1 VEGYFRSGV
10 ERGSLAEVRGAPP
23 SGVSK
28 VGASDSNTITRSNM
42 EGANGNAG
50 DRTRLSVDV
59 FLSNRPVGNVV
70 LEAEI
75 HTKGWV
81 RVT

>member
-1 VEGYFRSGV
+1 
-10 ERGSLAEVRGAPP
+10 
-23 SGVSK
+23 
-28 VGASDSNTITRSNM
+28 M